1 MLIKNNLSSLLI
13 IDVQEKLTAVMNNI
27 EGVIENIS
35 ILKRAAHRLS
45 IPQLTSEQYPEG
57 LGRTKETLNDGDVVH
72 KINFSCMADEVF
84 EKKFMALNCKQ
95 AVIVGIE
102 SHVCVLQT
110 AMDLLERDVQVFV
123 VVDGTASRVSS
134 SHEYAM
140 KRLLSVGVE
149 IVTTEM
155 VLFEWLEKSGTP
167 AFRELT
173 KLIK

>member
-1 MLIKNNLSSLLI
+1 MLIKTNLSSLLI

-27 EGVIENIS
+27 EGVIENIL

-57 LGRTKETLNDGDVVH
+57 LGRTQKKLNDGDVVH

-84 EKKFMALNCKQ
+84 EKKFLALNCKQ

-102 SHVCVLQT
+102 SHICVLQT
-110 AMDLLERDVQVFV
+110 AIDLLKRDIQVFV
-123 VVDGTASRVSS
+123 VADGTTSRHPD
-134 SHEYAM
+134 SHDYAM
-140 KRLLSVGVE
+140 KRLLSVGVG

-155 VLFEWLEKSGTP
+155 VLFEWLEKSGTSS
-167 AFRELT
+167 FRELT
-173 KLIK
+173 KFIK